1 MMVVALAE
9 IAAITAGQS
18 PPGSTYNENG
28 LGLPFFQGKADF
40 GEVHPTARKW
50 CTAPKKIAEAGDI
63 LISVRA
69 PVGPTNIAAERCC
82 IGRGLAAIRPDDKTT
97 LPEFVHWVLK
107 YREPQLA
114 AKATGST
121 FTAIGQKDLR
131 SLLVPVPP
139 LDEQRRIVDILNRAA
154 RIETLRARA
163 TERLREFV
171 PALFVRM
178 FGDPVENPM
187 GWPIRSLGDCCAQ
200 VQYGTSTKANDC
212 GVGVPVLRMGNLTY
226 DGALDHT
233 DLKHVALS
241 DGEIAKYQL
250 RAGDILFNRT
260 NSRELVGKTGL
271 WNGHFPAVAAS
282 YFVRLRLHE
291 SCVCPAYV
299 WAAMNSATMKRRLFA
314 MARGAIG
321 QANINARELKLIP
334 LPVPPVELQRRYAET
349 VEEARAVA
357 RVAESSMRTAALLTA
372 SLMSELLRSDCLDD
386 GSVPRGHGGTGDP
399 PGCRLR

>member
-1 MMVVALAE
+1 MRIVALAD

-18 PPGSTYNENG
+18 PPGSTYNEDG

-82 IGRGLAAIRPDDKTT
+82 IGRGLAAIRPDGKTT

-107 YREPQLA
+107 HGEPQLA

-154 RIETLRARA
+154 RIEALRRQAA
-163 TERLREFV
+163 ERLRKFV
-171 PALFVRM
+171 PALFVKL

-187 GWPIRSLGDCCAQ
+187 GWPTERLGDCCVDA
-200 VQYGTSTKANDC
+200 QYGTSRKANDR
-212 GVGVPVLRMGNLTY
+212 GEGVPVLRMGNVTY
-226 DGALDHT
+226 DGDLNDT
-233 DLKHVALS
+233 ELKHVALA
-241 DGEIAKYQL
+241 DAEIAKYKL
-250 RAGDILFNRT
+250 RMGDILFNRT

-271 WNGHFPAVAAS
+271 WDGRYLAVAAS
-282 YFVRLRLHE
+282 YFVRLRLDM
-291 SCVCPAYV
+291 SRVAPVYV
-299 WAAMNSATMKRRLFA
+299 WAAMNSTGVKCRLFA

-321 QANINARELKLIP
+321 QANINARELKSIL
-334 LPVPPVELQRRYAET
+334 LPIPPVGLQRRYAET
-349 VEEARAVA
+349 VEAA
-357 RVAESSMRTAALLTA
+357 RVLARVGDSSTGTAATLMA
-372 SLMSELLRSDCLDD
+372 SLTSELF
-386 GSVPRGHGGTGDP
+386 
-399 PGCRLR
+399 